1 MFFQIVVNLIRTVSC
16 VNFVHVAICTL
27 RFHMY
32 LCLLLL
38 SRPLFMCYFV
48 PPYEIGEGIVS
59 LCLCQFI
66 HPSVYLFDL

>member
-16 VNFVHVAICTL
+16 VNFVQVAICTL

-32 LCLLLL
+32 LRLLLL
-38 SRPLFMCYFV
+38 SRPLFMCHFV

-59 LCLCQFI
+59 LLVPVYSSVCL
-66 HPSVYLFDL
+66 PV